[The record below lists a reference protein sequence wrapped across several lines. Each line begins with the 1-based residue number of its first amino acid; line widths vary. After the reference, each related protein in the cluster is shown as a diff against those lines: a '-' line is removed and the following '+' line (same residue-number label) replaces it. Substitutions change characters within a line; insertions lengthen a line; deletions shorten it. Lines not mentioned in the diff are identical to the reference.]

1 MACGEIGCFRE
12 DMQASLGIDCKQT
25 SKPHNPIWPKCRIAD
40 KMDHVGH
47 ASCTSD
53 IISQMRLALQLARY
67 TTNSQLLGAGRFP
80 ANLKGTTEQVFNLG
94 TIQGARAVH
103 MEDQTGSL
111 AEGKLA
117 DIVIFDASSPGMVC
131 AAEQD
136 PVAAVVRHSSIRDI
150 ETVIINGVV
159 RKEAGRLL
167 PIKAESRIALGGEKE
182 LGWNDVAKN
191 LVISRERI
199 QGKISKLDI
208 EAGRKAIMERWH
220 IDPKAFEPVK

>member
-1 MACGEIGCFRE
+1 
-12 DMQASLGIDCKQT
+12 
-25 SKPHNPIWPKCRIAD
+25 
-40 KMDHVGH
+40 
-47 ASCTSD
+47 
-53 IISQMRLALQLARY
+53 MRLALQLVRY
-67 TTNSQLLGAGRFP
+67 TTNKPLLNAGKFP

-111 AEGKLA
+111 GEGKLA
-117 DIVIFDASSPGMVC
+117 DVVIFDASSPGMVC

-136 PVAAVVRHSSIRDI
+136 PVAAVVRHSSIRDV

-167 PIKAESRIALGGEKE
+167 PINAESEIAIGGEKQ
-182 LGWNDVAKN
+182 LVWTDVAEK

-199 QGKISKLDI
+199 QAKIDKTDM
-208 EAGRKAIMERWH
+208 EAGRKALMGMWH
-220 IDPKAFEPVK
+220 IDPEVFEPVK